1 MCTVFWLEGFKGRDR
16 LEDLDMGGRLVLQW
30 ILGILSLM
38 VWIRFMW
45 LRVGDIG
52 NTVMN
57 LLTT

>member
-1 MCTVFWLEGFKGRDR
+1 MCTVFWLEGLKGRDR